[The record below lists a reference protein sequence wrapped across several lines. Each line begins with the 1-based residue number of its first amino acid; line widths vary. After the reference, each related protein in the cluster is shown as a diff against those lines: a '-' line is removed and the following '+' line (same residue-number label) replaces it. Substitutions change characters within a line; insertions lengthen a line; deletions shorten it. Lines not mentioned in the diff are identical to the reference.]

1 MVNPADSG
9 VLTDCGSMR
18 EHKAL
23 QARAGTATQAI
34 QTSVDTRLHTST
46 GFSYS
51 ATPGHLA
58 ISPHIVPVQL
68 HS

>member
-1 MVNPADSG
+1 
-9 VLTDCGSMR
+9 MR